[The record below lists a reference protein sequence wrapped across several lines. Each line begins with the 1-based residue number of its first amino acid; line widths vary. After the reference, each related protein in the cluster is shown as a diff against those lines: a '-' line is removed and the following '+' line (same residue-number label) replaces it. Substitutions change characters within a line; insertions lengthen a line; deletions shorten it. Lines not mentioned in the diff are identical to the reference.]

1 MKTSNRLSIIALA
14 AATLMLLSGGAQ
26 ACDKGKEKTMEV
38 SVSAYNSVK
47 SQTRGHANKTAW
59 GDTLKPGM
67 KAIAVSRD
75 LLKHGMKH
83 KTKVRI
89 EGLDGHYRVLD
100 KMGKR
105 WKKKIDIYMGT
116 DVKAAKKWGKKKRK
130 ITWCVEK

>member
-1 MKTSNRLSIIALA
+1 MISLA
-14 AATLMLLSGGAQ
+14 STLLMLLSPGLQ

-47 SQTRGHANKTAW
+47 SQTKGRANKTAW

-75 LLKHGMKH
+75 LLKHSMKH
-83 KTKVRI
+83 NTKVKI

-100 KMGKR
+100 KMAKR
-105 WKKKIDIYMGT
+105 WKKKVDIYMGT